1 MNKSYSKIR
10 HIIEANLILEKRKL
24 NESSFDQSQST
35 MMDYLKKSFPDV
47 DEQELN
53 DKWEEFKKALAKC
66 IGEDEMKK
74 LTLSTAISIVTCIM
88 FIFGAVYSFGLI
100 ALAGGGGCATGVIS
114 GGMGVYDV
122 IKCVSK
128 ELGK

>member
-1 MNKSYSKIR
+1 MNRSYSKIR
-10 HIIEANLILEKRKL
+10 HILESNLILEKRKL
-24 NESSFDQSQST
+24 NETFSDQST

-47 DEQELN
+47 DEMELN
-53 DKWEEFKKALAKC
+53 DKWEEFKKALGKC

-88 FIFGAVYSFGLI
+88 FIFGAVYSFGLV
-100 ALAGGGGCATGVIS
+100 ALVGGGGCATGVIS

-122 IKCVSK
+122 IKCVTK